1 MSEYKC
7 NICEQVFKTKQNL
20 AKHQNK
26 MFKCN
31 FKTPYQC
38 NKCLKYFRKSASLF
52 KHTDNKICDR
62 LDIIPINN
70 TIKIEGVLYSYT
82 GLCRWMKQELN
93 SPKNMIIIED
103 IIPLLSILTPPYLC
117 CIERMSSIEFAVLF
131 IIRSPFTNELYSPII
146 KSQLYDIFIKIGR
159 NKYND
164 IKTFMKI

>member
-70 TIKIEGVLYSYT
+70 TIKNNTNIDDAKV
-82 GLCRWMKQELN
+82 
-93 SPKNMIIIED
+93 
-103 IIPLLSILTPPYLC
+103 
-117 CIERMSSIEFAVLF
+117 A
-131 IIRSPFTNELYSPII
+131 IRSIMNSSDLDEKKLELLTKLHVS
-146 KSQLYDIFIKIGR
+146 LTMNIFYQYLNQI
-159 NKYND
+159 
-164 IKTFMKI
+164 

>member
-7 NICEQVFKTKQNL
+7 NICEQIFKTKQNL

-38 NKCLKYFRKSASLF
+38 NKCLKYFRKSASLL

-70 TIKIEGVLYSYT
+70 NLIKNNTNISDAKVAIRSIINSTDLDEKKIE
-82 GLCRWMKQELN
+82 
-93 SPKNMIIIED
+93 
-103 IIPLLSILTPPYLC
+103 LLT
-117 CIERMSSIEFAVLF
+117 
-131 IIRSPFTNELYSPII
+131 
-146 KSQLYDIFIKIGR
+146 K
-159 NKYND
+159 
-164 IKTFMKI
+164 